1 MGVVVK
7 YLIGVDLGTS
17 STKAALYTIDGVL
30 MAEAA
35 ADVPLLYPRPGVVEQ
50 DTDDFYRTAA
60 ETVGRCL
67 RDSGVDPR
75 AVAAIAFDSQMA
87 GIGSIDEQY
96 RPATRFDSWLDMRC
110 QPYIAW
116 LNDNHAELITR
127 LTGCAPTCDH
137 GPKILWWQHERPD
150 DFARIAKFLTP
161 SAYVAGRM
169 AGLSADRA
177 FMDYTFIHF
186 SGLCDNRAGTWSAAI
201 CDTLGVPLDVLPE
214 IVEPWRVIGQ
224 VTDAAA
230 RDFGLAPGTP
240 IAAGCGDTAA
250 NALGA
255 GIVRPG
261 QLFDVAGTASVLA
274 GCTDTFVAD
283 TTHRALLTMRSV
295 IPGLWNPLAYIAG
308 GGQALR
314 WFRDE
319 FANDDRPPTADGR
332 SDRRPLTA
340 DHSLNPAAEGQP
352 SAVGGQRSDDG
363 YHHMIAEASAIPPGA
378 DGLFF
383 SPHLGGRICPA
394 TPEMRGAWL
403 GFSWGHTRA
412 HFLRAI
418 LESVAYEYAWYLRVL
433 GEYIPNLELTEAR
446 AVGGGA
452 RSDAWNQ
459 IKADVLGV
467 PYQRLS
473 RSEFGTWG
481 AALIAGKAVG
491 IYDDLAAVAAAHA
504 MPAGPPIAP
513 SAPAHATYRPLV
525 DRHVALQQQL
535 VGIFTT

>member
-1 MGVVVK
+1 MSGQR

-17 STKAALYTIDGVL
+17 STKAALYRTDGTLV
-30 MAEAA
+30 AEAA
-35 ADVPLLYPRPGVVEQ
+35 VDVPLLYPRPGVVEQ

-67 RDSGVDPR
+67 RESGIDPR

-87 GIGSIDEQY
+87 GIGSIDEEY

-110 QPYIAW
+110 EPYIAW
-116 LNDNHAELITR
+116 LNEHYADLITR

-137 GPKILWWQHERPD
+137 GPKILWWQHERAEEY
-150 DFARIAKFLTP
+150 ARIAKFLTP
-161 SAYVAGRM
+161 AAYVAGRM
-169 AGLSADRA
+169 AGLRGDQA

-201 CDTLGVPLDVLPE
+201 CDTLGVDMSRLPE
-214 IVEPWRVIGQ
+214 IVEPWRVIGE
-224 VTDAAA
+224 VTTEAAD
-230 RDFGLAPGTP
+230 DFGLAAGTP

-319 FANDDRPPTADGR
+319 FDSYELPTTNYESGEEAIR
-332 SDRRPLTA
+332 
-340 DHSLNPAAEGQP
+340 HSSFVTRNYEEVIAA
-352 SAVGGQRSDDG
+352 ATKV
-363 YHHMIAEASAIPPGA
+363 PPGA

-394 TPEMRGAWL
+394 TPAMRGAWL

-412 HFLRAI
+412 HFGRAV
-418 LESVAYEYAWYLRVL
+418 LESIAYEYAWYLRVL
-433 GEYIPNLELTEAR
+433 GEYIPNLELTETR

-467 PYQRLS
+467 PYQRLA
-473 RSEFGTWG
+473 RDEFGTWG
-481 AALIAGKAVG
+481 AAMIAGKAVG
-491 IYDDLAAVAAAHA
+491 IYDDLATVAAAHA
-504 MPAGPPIAP
+504 RPAGPPIRP
-513 SAPAHATYRPLV
+513 SAANHALYRPLV
-525 DRHVALQQQL
+525 DRHIQLQEHL
-535 VGIFTT
+535 VGAFAGPP

>member
-1 MGVVVK
+1 MSAQR

-17 STKAALYTIDGVL
+17 STKAALYTTDGALV
-30 MAEAA
+30 AEAA
-35 ADVPLLYPRPGVVEQ
+35 AGVPLLYPRPGVVEQ

-67 RDSGVDPR
+67 GESGVDPR

-87 GIGSIDEQY
+87 GIGAIDEHY

-116 LNDNHAELITR
+116 LNDHYADLITR

-169 AGLSADRA
+169 AGLRGDQA

-186 SGLCDNRAGTWSAAI
+186 SGLCDALAGTWSAAI
-201 CDTLGVPLDVLPE
+201 CDTLGVPPAVLPE

-224 VTDAAA
+224 VTDEAA
-230 RDFGLAPGTP
+230 RDFGLAAGTP

-308 GGQALR
+308 GGQAVR

-319 FANDDRPPTADGR
+319 FHI
-332 SDRRPLTA
+332 SDERRVTS
-340 DHSLNPAAEGQP
+340 DESDTRHSSLVTRHYEE
-352 SAVGGQRSDDG
+352 
-363 YHHMIAEASAIPPGA
+363 MIAAAAAIPPGA

-412 HFLRAI
+412 HFFRAI
-418 LESVAYEYAWYLRVL
+418 LESIAYEYAWYLRVL
-433 GEYIPNLELTEAR
+433 REYIPNLELTETR

-481 AALIAGKAVG
+481 AALVAGKAVG
-491 IYDDLAAVAAAHA
+491 LYDDLAAVAAAHA
-504 MPAGPPIAP
+504 TPAGPPLRP
-513 SAPAHATYRPLV
+513 SAEAHALYRPLV
-525 DRHVALQQQL
+525 DRHIALQQQL